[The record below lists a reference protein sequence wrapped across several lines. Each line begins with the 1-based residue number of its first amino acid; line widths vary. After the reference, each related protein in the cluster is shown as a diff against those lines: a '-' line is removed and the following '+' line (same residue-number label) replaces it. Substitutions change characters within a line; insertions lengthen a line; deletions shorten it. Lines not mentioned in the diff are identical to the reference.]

1 MAYRYDKN
9 PNTGKQELV
18 IDGWENGIAD
28 SPYAGIAN
36 IRNINIRYYGGV
48 AYVNYKRKAA
58 TISGGT
64 MAKPMFSCTSPAGVI
79 YILDSSQ
86 QVWQQSA
93 VNSTTFNLITGNPS
107 TGGSG
112 QGIAFWN
119 NYLFV
124 WRASAIDIC
133 GDGTGDSGVTSSH
146 WNNNATTHNAV
157 WPIGTPTNVL
167 ITGSLSAGAT
177 TATLSTYNDTN
188 GSAQTNWVLPTGVYQ
203 LITSNNELVDASL
216 TFGSTAIAFAKPLN
230 GTSSTSVTIRAIFG
244 SSRNNIVP
252 QHMSIISANDG
263 NLYFCNGQFVGSLSV
278 TSGYAFQL
286 NQPTTYSFN
295 YSALPLPQYETAIW
309 LAELSGSMLIAG
321 VNKLYTWDFVS
332 LTVNSFIPIV
342 ENITRMINILN
353 NIYIFAGNKGSI
365 YLSNGYS
372 ISPLKKIP
380 DYLTSL
386 GGTSGNSNSLIDP
399 VWTIGGIMTHRQKL
413 YFQAFAQDSNTD
425 NGIFAGILSLS
436 LVNATSSITFDT
448 AGSIVVENQNSF
460 GIVTGSTTAEGL
472 LIDQPAAISG
482 SVQGND
488 SYFSAWHDTNGG
500 VDFND
505 TTPYSA
511 GEAFIETD
519 IIPIGT
525 ALEQKTFSNIEF
537 KLDQPMR
544 SGDSISVYARQSLSD
559 SYVLVGATATTVLSF
574 PYTPL
579 NFENF
584 QWVQF
589 QIVLTCAASAANTSF
604 MRLREIRIR

>member
-1 MAYRYDKN
+1 MYRYEKN
-9 PNTGKQELV
+9 PKTGRQEMV

-36 IRNINIRYYGGV
+36 LRNLNIRYYGGV
-48 AYVNYKRKAA
+48 AYPTYKRKPA

-64 MAKPMFSCTSPAGVI
+64 MAKPTFSCTSPAGVI

-93 VNSTTFNLITGNPS
+93 ANSTTFNLITGNPS

-124 WRASAIDIC
+124 FRAAAIDIC
-133 GDGTGDSGVTSSH
+133 GDGTGDAGVTSSH
-146 WNNNATTHNAV
+146 WNNSATPHNAV
-157 WPIGTPTNVL
+157 WPIGTPTNVTL
-167 ITGSLSAGAT
+167 TGSLSAGAT
-177 TATLSTYNDTN
+177 TATLSSYNDTN

-203 LITSNNELVDASL
+203 LTTSNNELVDATL

-230 GTSSTSVTIRAIFG
+230 GTSSSSVSIRAIFG
-244 SSRNNIVP
+244 SSRNGITP
-252 QHMSIISANDG
+252 MHMSIISANDG

-278 TSGYAFQL
+278 TDGYTFQL
-286 NQPTTYSFN
+286 NQPATYSFN

-309 LAELSGSMLIAG
+309 LTELSGSMLIAG

-342 ENITRMINILN
+342 ENITKMINILN

-365 YLSNGYS
+365 YISNGYS

-380 DYLTSL
+380 DYITSL
-386 GGTSGNSNSLIDP
+386 GGTSGTGNSLIDP

-425 NGIFAGILSLS
+425 NGILAGIFSLS
-436 LVNATSSITFDT
+436 LVNATSSISFDT
-448 AGSIVVENQNSF
+448 AGSIVMENQNSF
-460 GIVTGSTTAEGL
+460 GIVTGNTTADGL

-488 SYFSAWHDTNGG
+488 SYFSAWHDANGG

-505 TTPYSA
+505 TTPCFS

-519 IIPIGT
+519 IIPVGT
-525 ALEQKTFSNIEF
+525 FLGTTSFSNIEF
-537 KLDQPMR
+537 KLDQPMK
-544 SGDSISVYARQSLSD
+544 SGDSISIYQRQSLSD
-559 SYVLVGATATTVLSF
+559 TYTIVGTTASSVLSVA
-574 PYTPL
+574 YTPL
-579 NFENF
+579 TF
-584 QWVQF
+584 QDYQWIQF
-589 QIVLTCAASAANTSF
+589 QIVLICATTAANTSF
-604 MRLREIRIR
+604 LRLREVRLR